1 MGVRKKKKPGN
12 PSREAGGS
20 LPGQPGLQSRTAKD
34 SQGYIE
40 KSSLKKIERER
51 QRHRERGVYF
61 ISSELE
67 SAGRLLNRDLNEVKV

>member
-51 QRHRERGVYF
+51 DRDTEREEF
-61 ISSELE
+61 ISYPVSW
-67 SAGRLLNRDLNEVKV
+67 KVQADS